1 MKYGNCCGAGHRV
14 NALLL
19 LAAVCAAPAALA
31 QNSSKPMPSASTQAN
46 GPAPIEEARP
56 DCQRTGP
63 EWFDTANTP
72 GTRHSPVDLA
82 NARLNL
88 VHENWMVSAFSKN
101 VFNKYDAAAGR
112 AAVPLDFAGSYIDN
126 AALVI
131 MHYQVDVFAILF
143 GEKPSPLLDKCNAL
157 IRRWRVTGRPVLFP
171 NFFLG
176 EKYEHAPK
184 SNRLISSIVPTG
196 RFRNA
201 LPMKGLAI
209 EPGDRLYSCPRG
221 SVFHG
226 TTLDADL
233 RTRGISTLVM
243 AGISST
249 GVCLSSITWA
259 SDADYDVRL
268 VRDCCY
274 DPDQEA
280 HDALFRTGFGGRV
293 EVV

>member
-1 MKYGNCCGAGHRV
+1 M
-14 NALLL
+14 
-19 LAAVCAAPAALA
+19 
-31 QNSSKPMPSASTQAN
+31 S
-46 GPAPIEEARP
+46 
-56 DCQRTGP
+56 
-63 EWFDTANTP
+63 
-72 GTRHSPVDLA
+72 
-82 NARLNL
+82 
-88 VHENWMVSAFSKN
+88 
-101 VFNKYDAAAGR
+101 
-112 AAVPLDFAGSYIDN
+112 LDFVESCIDR

-143 GEKPSPLLDKCNAL
+143 GEQRSPLLDKCNEL
-157 IRRWRVTGRPVLFP
+157 IQRWRITGQPLVFP

-176 EKYEHAPK
+176 EQYEHASQ

-201 LPMKGLAI
+201 LPMQGLAI
-209 EPGDRLYSCPRG
+209 ERGDLFYACPRA

-233 RTRGISTLVM
+233 RARGISTLVM

-249 GVCLSSITWA
+249 GVVLSSVTWA

-274 DPDQEA
+274 DPDQDA
-280 HDALFRTGFGGRV
+280 HEALFRSGYGGRV
-293 EVV
+293 QVV

>member
-1 MKYGNCCGAGHRV
+1 M
-14 NALLL
+14 
-19 LAAVCAAPAALA
+19 
-31 QNSSKPMPSASTQAN
+31 T
-46 GPAPIEEARP
+46 
-56 DCQRTGP
+56 
-63 EWFDTANTP
+63 
-72 GTRHSPVDLA
+72 
-82 NARLNL
+82 
-88 VHENWMVSAFSKN
+88 
-101 VFNKYDAAAGR
+101 
-112 AAVPLDFAGSYIDN
+112 LDFDGIDMDS

-143 GEKPSPLLDKCNAL
+143 GDQPAPVPLLDRCNAL

-176 EKYEHAPK
+176 ENYEQVSK
-184 SNRLISSIVPTG
+184 GNRLVTSIVPTG
-196 RFRNA
+196 RFRSA

-209 EPGDRLYSCPRG
+209 EPQDTFYACPRA
-221 SVFHG
+221 SVFYG

-249 GVCLSSITWA
+249 GVVLSSITWA

-280 HDALFRTGFGGRV
+280 HEALFRTGFGNRV
-293 EVV
+293 QVV